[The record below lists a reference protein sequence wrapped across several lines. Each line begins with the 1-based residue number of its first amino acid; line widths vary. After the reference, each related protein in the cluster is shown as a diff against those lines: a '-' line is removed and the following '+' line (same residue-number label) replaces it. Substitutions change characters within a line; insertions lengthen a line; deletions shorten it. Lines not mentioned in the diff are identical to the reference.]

1 MVEISIYFEV
11 YDMKFD
17 IEKALFIAKVS
28 QNFSTATEIA
38 RKHDLIT
45 ILKNNKPKFA
55 LMAFDMFE

>member
-1 MVEISIYFEV
+1 
-11 YDMKFD
+11 MKFD
-17 IEKALFIAKVS
+17 IEKVLFIAKVS

-55 LMAFDMFE
+55 LMAFDRFE